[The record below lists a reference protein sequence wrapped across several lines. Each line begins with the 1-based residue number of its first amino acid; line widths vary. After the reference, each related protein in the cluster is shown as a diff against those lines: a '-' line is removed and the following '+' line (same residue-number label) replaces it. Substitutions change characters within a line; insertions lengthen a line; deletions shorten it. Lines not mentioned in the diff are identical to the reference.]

1 MKEISYEINEE
12 FGSHVIEERNN
23 TVVMVRR
30 ISWNGHD
37 EKLDIRKYVYTE
49 DGEKMGKGIGL
60 TDEGTNELVS
70 KLISLGYGT
79 TESIIDQLAERTGS
93 YDELI
98 NAVTAVKNKT
108 TEESDE
114 YYNPKELLTA

>member
-60 TDEGTNELVS
+60 TDEGLWVMVPLKVS
-70 KLISLGYGT
+70 
-79 TESIIDQLAERTGS
+79 
-93 YDELI
+93 
-98 NAVTAVKNKT
+98 
-108 TEESDE
+108 
-114 YYNPKELLTA
+114 

>member
-108 TEESDE
+108 SEESDE